1 MSRKLFKDL
10 QLLTIYYIIF
20 SIRFIIWKKKNN
32 MMFILEKVYGNELDY
47 EAPSL
52 IFLWFKY
59 GPRGS
64 ALLLINL
71 YYPSTFYL

>member
-1 MSRKLFKDL
+1 
-10 QLLTIYYIIF
+10 
-20 SIRFIIWKKKNN
+20 
-32 MMFILEKVYGNELDY
+32 MFILEKVYGNELDY